1 MDELLTKRMEADA
14 AAKRGF
20 DAAPAATATAT
31 AAAAATVTA
40 SETKAPETAAPQP
53 AAEVRSE
60 VKAQAP
66 EEEPRPFTLT
76 STSSGMQ
83 IQPPEAFSAETPVTA
98 EDGHSPEA
106 MAVKLT
112 AAQQK
117 IDAGLPDDA
126 EKLLR
131 EVKLF
136 GTDEQRAAAERLL
149 DAVRRV

>member
-1 MDELLTKRMEADA
+1 
-14 AAKRGF
+14 
-20 DAAPAATATAT
+20 
-31 AAAAATVTA
+31 
-40 SETKAPETAAPQP
+40 
-53 AAEVRSE
+53 
-60 VKAQAP
+60 
-66 EEEPRPFTLT
+66 
-76 STSSGMQ
+76 MQ

-117 IDAGLPDDA
+117 IDAGFPDDA

>member
-1 MDELLTKRMEADA
+1 M
-14 AAKRGF
+14 
-20 DAAPAATATAT
+20 
-31 AAAAATVTA
+31 
-40 SETKAPETAAPQP
+40 
-53 AAEVRSE
+53 
-60 VKAQAP
+60 KAQAP

-117 IDAGLPDDA
+117 IDAGFPDDA

-136 GTDEQRAAAERLL
+136 GTSREPPQSAFLTPCAAFKPDAGTLSLRAGGGFPHGARY
-149 DAVRRV
+149 